1 MEKEQAAELFR
12 ILGDI
17 NRLKIIKIL
26 ANSDEICACKFLDIV
41 DCGQSTLSF
50 HLSSLADSNLV
61 TYRKEGKKVLYK
73 INHELLDELMKFIY
87 SPCENFKKGIF
98 CENEK

>member
-1 MEKEQAAELFR
+1 MTKEEANLFK

-26 ANSDEICACKFLDIV
+26 TNTGKEVCACIFLKCV

-50 HLSSLADSNLV
+50 HLQALSDCNLV
-61 TYRKEGKKVLYK
+61 TSRKDGKKILYK
-73 INHELLDELMKFIY
+73 INSDILKELMKFIY
-87 SPCENFKKGIF
+87 SPCKDFNMEYFLQ
-98 CENEK
+98 